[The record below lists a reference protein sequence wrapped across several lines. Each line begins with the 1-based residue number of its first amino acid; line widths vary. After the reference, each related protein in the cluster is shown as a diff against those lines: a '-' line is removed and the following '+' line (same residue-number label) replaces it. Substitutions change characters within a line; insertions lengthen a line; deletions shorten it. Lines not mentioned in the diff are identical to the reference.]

1 MNAKNRPLISFDW
14 AIKNMLRNK
23 ANYDI
28 LEGFLSVLLKQ
39 DIKILSILE
48 SEGNQEYPTDKFN
61 RVDLVVENE
70 NKEIIV
76 VEVQNNREVHY
87 WARLLYGASRL
98 IVDHIQVG
106 ESYEKVRKIISISIL
121 YFLLGEGESDYVYHG
136 CTEFYGLNDHSK
148 LNLKRH
154 DKNAL
159 LGMPGRLAGN
169 IFPEYYLIELERFRN
184 VVKSDLDE
192 WIYFFKNSEIKQE
205 FRSKNIQ
212 KAREKLDLLQMPENE
227 RKAYEKYLLNKASEQ
242 GMFESAK
249 IEGKIEGKI
258 EIAKA
263 MLAEGMP
270 VALISKITGLAEAEI
285 LNLK

>member
-1 MNAKNRPLISFDW
+1 MRRA
-14 AIKNMLRNK
+14 
-23 ANYDI
+23 
-28 LEGFLSVLLKQ
+28 G
-39 DIKILSILE
+39 
-48 SEGNQEYPTDKFN
+48 
-61 RVDLVVENE
+61 
-70 NKEIIV
+70 
-76 VEVQNNREVHY
+76 
-87 WARLLYGASRL
+87 LYGASKL

-106 ESYEKVRKIISISIL
+106 ESYEKVRKVISISIL

-136 CTEFYGLNDHSK
+136 RTEFYGLNDHSK
-148 LNLKRH
+148 LDLKRH

-159 LGMPGRLAGN
+159 LGMPDRLDGN

-192 WIYFFKNSEIKQE
+192 WVYFFKNSEIKQE

-263 MLAEGMP
+263 MLVEGMP

-285 LNLK
+285 LKLK

>member
-1 MNAKNRPLISFDW
+1 MSAKNRPLISFDW

-39 DIKILSILE
+39 DIRILSILE

-61 RVDLVVENE
+61 RVDLVVEDE
-70 NKEIIV
+70 NKEIII

-87 WARLLYGASRL
+87 FARLLYGASKL

-106 ESYEKVRKIISISIL
+106 ESFEKVRKVISISIL

-136 CTEFYGLNDHSK
+136 RTEFYGLNDHSK
-148 LNLKRH
+148 LDLKRH

-159 LGMPGRLAGN
+159 LGMSERLDGN

-192 WIYFFKNSEIKQE
+192 WVYFFKNSEIKQE

-242 GMFESAK
+242 GMFEAAK
-249 IEGKIEGKI
+249 IEEKI

-263 MLAEGMP
+263 MLVEGMP
-270 VALISKITGLAEAEI
+270 VALISKVTGLAEAEI
-285 LNLK
+285 LKLK

>member
-1 MNAKNRPLISFDW
+1 MNTKNRPLISFDW

-61 RVDLVVENE
+61 RVDLVVEDE
-70 NKEIIV
+70 NKEIII

-87 WARLLYGASRL
+87 FASRRAGLYGASKL

-106 ESYEKVRKIISISIL
+106 ESYEKVRKVISISIL

-136 CTEFYGLNDHSK
+136 RTEFYGLNDHSK
-148 LNLKRH
+148 LDLKRH

-159 LGMPGRLAGN
+159 LGMPARLEGN

-192 WIYFFKNSEIKQE
+192 WVYFFKNSEIKQE

-242 GMFESAK
+242 GMFEAAK
-249 IEGKIEGKI
+249 IEEKI

-263 MLAEGMP
+263 MLAEGMA
-270 VALISKITGLAEAEI
+270 VALISKVTGLSEAEI
-285 LNLK
+285 LKLK